1 MNPHSFANPRRLL
14 LALLVLLH
22 PLLHSAKSAP
32 PNILFA
38 IADDWGAHAESY
50 GTPWVKT
57 PHFDRVAKSGVLF
70 HNAFTPNAKC
80 APSRACILTGRNPW
94 QLKAAA
100 NHICFFPPEFQS
112 WPETLVQH
120 GWNVGFTAKGWG
132 PGIAL
137 DASGNPRS
145 LTGKVWNEAKTPSPT
160 NGISNIDYAANL
172 DRFLDAAPNDKPWCF
187 WYGGLEPHRGYEYGS
202 GIAKGGKKLA
212 DIPRVPRFWPDNETV
227 RNDILDYALEA
238 EHFDAHLGKML
249 DSLQRRGLLEN
260 TLVIVTS
267 DHGMPFP
274 RSKGNTNPTAN
285 HVPLAIMWTGGNLK
299 PSRTIDDF
307 VSFID
312 LAPTLLDYAQIPV
325 ATSGM
330 AAFTGKTLRPLLE
343 SPKSGQIDPAR
354 DHVLI
359 GRERNDIGRPGDA
372 GFPVRGIVT
381 QTHCYLENL
390 EPSRWPA
397 GNPETGYLDT
407 DASPTKTVVLEA
419 HRKDP
424 KDAFWQLCFG
434 HRPNQELYHLP
445 SDPDH
450 VTNLATQAAQQTTL
464 QELSNRLHK
473 ALFAQDDPRK
483 SGRGAEFDAYPHSNK
498 GHAGFYER
506 FMRGERIK
514 AGWVNESDFEPLQK
528 R

>member
-1 MNPHSFANPRRLL
+1 MNSSTLGCLQRVLIALL
-14 LALLVLLH
+14 LLLN
-22 PLLHSAKSAP
+22 PLLPDARSAP

-38 IADDWGAHAESY
+38 IADDWGAHAGCY

-100 NHICFFPPEFQS
+100 NHICFFPPEFKS
-112 WPETLVQH
+112 WPETLAQH
-120 GWNVGFTAKGWG
+120 GWSVGFTAKGWG

-137 DASGNPRS
+137 DFSGKPRN
-145 LTGKVWNEAKTPSPT
+145 LTGKPWNDSKKTAPT
-160 NGISNIDYAANL
+160 SGISNIDYAANF
-172 DRFLDAAPNDKPWCF
+172 DRFLDAAPTDKPWCF

-202 GIAKGGKKLA
+202 GIAKGGKRLT
-212 DIPRVPRFWPDNETV
+212 DIPRVPSFWPDNETV

-238 EHFDAHLGKML
+238 EHFDTHLGKML
-249 DSLQRRGLLEN
+249 DTLQRRDLLKN

-285 HVPLAIMWTGGNLK
+285 HVPLAMMWTGGDLK
-299 PSRTIDDF
+299 ASRSVDDF

-312 LAPTLLDYAQIPV
+312 LAPTLLDYAEIPHSE
-325 ATSGM
+325 SGM
-330 AAFTGKTLRPLLE
+330 ASFTGKTLRPLLE
-343 SPKSGQIDPAR
+343 STQSGQIDPKR

-359 GRERNDIGRPGDA
+359 GRERNDVGRPEDA
-372 GFPVRGIVT
+372 GYPVRGILT
-381 QTHCYLENL
+381 QTHCYLENI

-407 DASPTKTVVLEA
+407 DASPTKTVILEA
-419 HRKDP
+419 HRKDRDDP
-424 KDAFWQLCFG
+424 FWKLCFG
-434 HRPNQELYHLP
+434 HRPNRELFHRP
-445 SDPDH
+445 SDPDG
-450 VTNLATQAAQQTTL
+450 VKNLADEPGQQTTL
-464 QELSNRLHK
+464 SELSHRLHK
-473 ALFAQDDPRK
+473 TLVEQEDPRE
-483 SGRGAEFDAYPHSNK
+483 SGRGREFDAYPHANQ

-506 FMRGERIK
+506 FLRGERIK
-514 AGWVNESDFEPLQK
+514 AGWVNESDFEPLEK